1 MKKINILILLLGFS
15 LGICKAQTS
24 KSNNLETH
32 YNASDLVDF
41 DLSSKGINVI
51 TKAPKGARVIKDGN
65 DIVVYGGKFFK
76 ITFSKQDFVNPFNE
90 DEKYE
95 SISEKVA
102 DLKTVAGD
110 IDMNP
115 SFIKF
120 EAEVKNGFLKRS
132 KTGLTFVVGVKS
144 GEAAII
150 ITDGMSYDNSPD
162 KFTKYSDEDIKV
174 MYEAAKATLAK

>member
-1 MKKINILILLLGFS
+1 MKKINLLILFLGFS
-15 LGICKAQTS
+15 LTIGQAQTS
-24 KSNNLETH
+24 KNNNLETH
-32 YNASDLVDF
+32 YKASDLVDF

-51 TKAPKGARVIKDGN
+51 TKAPKGAKIIKDGD

-102 DLKTVAGD
+102 DLKTLSSD
-110 IDMNP
+110 TEMNP
-115 SFIKF
+115 SFVKF
-120 EAEVKNGFLKRS
+120 EVEDENGYLRRS
-132 KTGLTFVVGVKS
+132 KTGLTFVFGVKS
-144 GEAAII
+144 GNAAII

-174 MYEAAKATLAK
+174 MYEAAKATTAK